1 MDEAEEMQVERMHE
15 EADPGGA
22 DTDKL
27 SYEIFSI
34 LESKFLFGYTDPHQ
48 LWMPK
53 PAPPPAQASAAV
65 SVGKAAAQRGKVCVL
80 CVDGGGGGLRA
91 LLAAR
96 ALAHLEAALRRAS
109 GDPGARVADYFDLA
123 AGTGAGGVFAAML
136 FSTHSRG
143 APLFHADDAWRL
155 VADHAPRLFRPPAGS
170 SSLFRR
176 AKKRPLAAPTAALEA
191 SMKATFGEELTLRDT
206 IKPVLISCYDLRTS
220 APLVFSRA
228 DALENQ
234 SYDFRLCDV
243 GRAAWSEAGRFE
255 PAEVASVDG
264 ATSCAA
270 VDGGPALG
278 SPGAAAITHVLHN
291 KHEFPFVRGV
301 EDLLVLSIGGC
312 SGGGDGAAADADVRR
327 MRRWGSKEWARP
339 IARIA
344 ADGAADLV
352 DHAVARAFGQCR
364 SSNYLRIQ
372 VGELLH
378 RAYRFHF
385 PLILCVSNSGKLP
398 RDQAKRESM
407 PPCGPDGEYEP
418 TPANVSALLA
428 AADEMLKQRNVESVL
443 FEGRRVGELTNAEKL
458 DRFAAEL
465 VAEHGSRGSRIAPT
479 VAFKQAPQKPSAL
492 G

>member
-1 MDEAEEMQVERMHE
+1 MDEAEEMQVERLHD

-48 LWMPK
+48 LWLPK
-53 PAPPPAQASAAV
+53 AAAAPAPALAQASAAAV
-65 SVGKAAAQRGKVCVL
+65 APGKAAAQRGKVCVL

-91 LLAAR
+91 LLAGR

-109 GDPGARVADYFDLA
+109 GDPDARVADYFDLA

-155 VADHAPRLFRPPAGS
+155 VADHAPRLFRAPPGGS
-170 SSLFRR
+170 SASSLFRR

-191 SMKATFGEELTLRDT
+191 SMKATFGAELTLRDT
-206 IKPVLISCYDLRTS
+206 IKPVLISCYDLKTS

-228 DALENQ
+228 DALENE

-270 VDGGPALG
+270 VDGGPTMG
-278 SPGAAAITHVLHN
+278 SPAAAAITHVLHN

-312 SGGGDGAAADADVRR
+312 SGGGAGAAAEADLRR
-327 MRRWGSKEWARP
+327 MRRWGSKEWTRP

-372 VGELLH
+372 
-378 RAYRFHF
+378 
-385 PLILCVSNSGKLP
+385 
-398 RDQAKRESM
+398 AKRETM
-407 PPCGPDGEYEP
+407 PPCRPDGEYDP

-443 FEGRRVGELTNAEKL
+443 FEGRRVGEQTNAEKL
-458 DRFAAEL
+458 DWFAAQL
-465 VAEHGSRGSRIAPT
+465 VAEHRSRGSRIAPT

>member
-1 MDEAEEMQVERMHE
+1 MDEAEEMQVERLHE
-15 EADPGGA
+15 EADAGGA

-48 LWMPK
+48 LWLPK
-53 PAPPPAQASAAV
+53 PAAELPAQASAAAP
-65 SVGKAAAQRGKVCVL
+65 GKAAQRGKVCVL

-91 LLAAR
+91 LLPGR

-109 GDPGARVADYFDLA
+109 GDPDARVADYFDLA

-143 APLFHADDAWRL
+143 APLFHADDTWRL
-155 VADHAPRLFRPPAGS
+155 VADHAPRMFRRPAAS
-170 SSLFRR
+170 SSTSLFCRG
-176 AKKRPLAAPTAALEA
+176 KKRPLAAPTAALEA
-191 SMKATFGEELTLRDT
+191 AMKAAFGQELTLRDT
-206 IKPVLISCYDLRTS
+206 IKPVLISCYDLKTS

-228 DALENQ
+228 DALENG
-234 SYDFRLCDV
+234 SYDFRLCEV

-270 VDGGPALG
+270 VDGGPTMG
-278 SPGAAAITHVLHN
+278 SPAAAAITHVLHN

-312 SGGGDGAAADADVRR
+312 SGGGSGAAGEAELRR
-327 MRRWGSKEWARP
+327 MRRWGPKEWARP

-364 SSNYLRIQ
+364 ASNYLRIQ
-372 VGELLH
+372 
-378 RAYRFHF
+378 
-385 PLILCVSNSGKLP
+385 
-398 RDQAKRESM
+398 AKREIM
-407 PPCGPDGEYEP
+407 PPCGPDGEYDP
-418 TPANVSALLA
+418 TPGNVRALLA

-443 FEGRRVGELTNAEKL
+443 FEGRRVGEQTNAEKL
-458 DRFAAEL
+458 DWFAAEL
-465 VAEHGSRGSRIAPT
+465 VAEHRSRASRIAPT
-479 VAFKQAPQKPSAL
+479 VAFKQAPQKP
-492 G
+492 

>member
-1 MDEAEEMQVERMHE
+1 MDEAEEMQVERLHE
-15 EADPGGA
+15 EADAGAA

-53 PAPPPAQASAAV
+53 APPAPAQASAAP
-65 SVGKAAAQRGKVCVL
+65 GKAAAQRGKVCVL
-80 CVDGGGGGLRA
+80 CVDGVGGGLRA
-91 LLAAR
+91 LLAGR

-109 GDPGARVADYFDLA
+109 GDPDARVADYFDLA

-143 APLFHADDAWRL
+143 APLFHADDTWRL
-155 VADHAPRLFRPPAGS
+155 VADHAPRMFRRPAAAA
-170 SSLFRR
+170 SLFCGGGK
-176 AKKRPLAAPTAALEA
+176 KKRPLAAPTAALEA
-191 SMKATFGEELTLRDT
+191 ATKAAFGEELTLRDT
-206 IKPVLISCYDLRTS
+206 IKPVLISCYDLKTS

-228 DALENQ
+228 DALESE
-234 SYDFRLCDV
+234 SYDFRLCEV

-270 VDGGPALG
+270 VDGGPTMG
-278 SPGAAAITHVLHN
+278 SPAAAAITHVLHN

-312 SGGGDGAAADADVRR
+312 CSGGGSGSGPADEVDLRR
-327 MRRWGSKEWARP
+327 VRRWGPKEWARP

-372 VGELLH
+372 
-378 RAYRFHF
+378 
-385 PLILCVSNSGKLP
+385 
-398 RDQAKRESM
+398 AKRESM

-418 TPANVSALLA
+418 TPGNVRALLA

-443 FEGRRVGELTNAEKL
+443 FEGRRVGEQTNAEKL
-458 DRFAAEL
+458 DWFAAEL
-465 VAEHGSRGSRIAPT
+465 VAEHRSRGSRIAPT
-479 VAFKQAPQKPSAL
+479 VAFKQAPRKPSAL

>member
-1 MDEAEEMQVERMHE
+1 MDEAEEMQVERLQE
-15 EADPGGA
+15 EADAGGA

-48 LWMPK
+48 LWLPK
-53 PAPPPAQASAAV
+53 APPPAQASAAAAAV
-65 SVGKAAAQRGKVCVL
+65 APGKAAQRGKVCVL

-91 LLAAR
+91 LLAGR
-96 ALAHLEAALRRAS
+96 ALAHLELALRRAS
-109 GDPGARVADYFDLA
+109 GDPDARVADYFDLA

-143 APLFHADDAWRL
+143 APLFHADDTWRL
-155 VADHAPRLFRPPAGS
+155 VADHAPRMFRRPAGS
-170 SSLFRR
+170 SASLFCRGR
-176 AKKRPLAAPTAALEA
+176 KQRPLAAPTAALESA
-191 SMKATFGEELTLRDT
+191 MRFAFGEELTLRDT
-206 IKPVLISCYDLRTS
+206 IKPVLISCYDLKTS

-228 DALENQ
+228 DALENE
-234 SYDFRLCDV
+234 SYDFRLCEV

-255 PAEVASVDG
+255 PAEVSSVDG

-270 VDGGPALG
+270 VDGGPTMG
-278 SPGAAAITHVLHN
+278 SPAAAAITHVLHN

-312 SGGGDGAAADADVRR
+312 SGGGTGAAADADLRS
-327 MRRWGSKEWARP
+327 MRRWGPKEWARP

-364 SSNYLRIQ
+364 SPNYLRI
-372 VGELLH
+372 
-378 RAYRFHF
+378 
-385 PLILCVSNSGKLP
+385 
-398 RDQAKRESM
+398 QAKRESM

-418 TPANVSALLA
+418 TPGNVRALLA

-443 FEGRRVGELTNAEKL
+443 FEGRRVAEQTNAEKL

-465 VAEHGSRGSRIAPT
+465 VAEHRSRGSRIAPT

>member
-1 MDEAEEMQVERMHE
+1 MEEAEEMQVERMQE
-15 EADPGGA
+15 EVEGGGA

-48 LWMPK
+48 LWLPK
-53 PAPPPAQASAAV
+53 APAAQASAATAV
-65 SVGKAAAQRGKVCVL
+65 PSGKAAQRGKVCVL

-91 LLAAR
+91 LLSGR

-109 GDPGARVADYFDLA
+109 GDPDARIADYFDLV

-143 APLFHADDAWRL
+143 APLFHADDTWRL
-155 VADHAPRLFRPPAGS
+155 VADHAPRLFRKAVGGS
-170 SSLFRR
+170 TSLFCRP
-176 AKKRPLAAPTAALEA
+176 KKRPLAAPTAALDA
-191 SMKATFGEELTLRDT
+191 AMKTAFGEELTLRDT
-206 IKPVLISCYDLRTS
+206 IKPVLISCYDLKSS

-228 DALENQ
+228 DALESE
-234 SYDFRLCDV
+234 SYDFRLCEV

-270 VDGGPALG
+270 VDGGPIMG
-278 SPGAAAITHVLHN
+278 SPAAAAITHVLHN

-312 SGGGDGAAADADVRR
+312 SAGGTGAAADADLRR
-327 MRRWGSKEWARP
+327 LRRWGPKDWARP

-372 VGELLH
+372 
-378 RAYRFHF
+378 
-385 PLILCVSNSGKLP
+385 
-398 RDQAKRESM
+398 AKRESM
-407 PPCGPDGEYEP
+407 PPCGPDGEYDP
-418 TPANVSALLA
+418 TPANVHALLA
-428 AADEMLKQRNVESVL
+428 AADEMLKHRNVESVL
-443 FEGRRVGELTNAEKL
+443 FEGRRVGEQTNAERL
-458 DRFAAEL
+458 DCFAAEL
-465 VAEHGSRGSRIAPT
+465 VAEHRSRGSRIGPT
-479 VAFKQAPQKPSAL
+479 VAFKQAPRKQPPAAAVAAM

>member
-1 MDEAEEMQVERMHE
+1 MDEAEEMQVERLHE
-15 EADPGGA
+15 EADAGGA

-34 LESKFLFGYTDPHQ
+34 LESKFLFGYTDPNQ
-48 LWMPK
+48 LWLPK
-53 PAPPPAQASAAV
+53 PPAAQASAAAAQCP
-65 SVGKAAAQRGKVCVL
+65 GKAAQRGKVCVL

-91 LLAAR
+91 LLAGR

-109 GDPGARVADYFDLA
+109 GDPDARVADYFDLA

-136 FSTHSRG
+136 FSTHSRA
-143 APLFHADDAWRL
+143 APLFRADDTWRL
-155 VADHAPRLFRPPAGS
+155 VADHAPRMFRRPAAAPA
-170 SSLFRR
+170 SLFCRG
-176 AKKRPLAAPTAALEA
+176 KKRPLAAPTAALDA
-191 SMKATFGEELTLRDT
+191 AMKAAFGEELTLRDT
-206 IKPVLISCYDLRTS
+206 VKPVLISCYDLKTS

-228 DALENQ
+228 DALENE
-234 SYDFRLCDV
+234 SYDFRLCEV

-270 VDGGPALG
+270 VDGGPTMG
-278 SPGAAAITHVLHN
+278 SPAAAAITHVLHN

-312 SGGGDGAAADADVRR
+312 SGGGGSGSGATADGEADLRR
-327 MRRWGSKEWARP
+327 MRRWGPKDWARP

-344 ADGAADLV
+344 AEGAADLV

-372 VGELLH
+372 
-378 RAYRFHF
+378 
-385 PLILCVSNSGKLP
+385 
-398 RDQAKRESM
+398 AKRESM

-418 TPANVSALLA
+418 TPGNVRALLA

-443 FEGRRVGELTNAEKL
+443 FQGRVVGEQTNAEKL
-458 DRFAAEL
+458 DCFAAEL
-465 VAEHGSRGSRIAPT
+465 VAEHRSRGSRIAPT
-479 VAFKQAPQKPSAL
+479 VAFKQAPQQKPSAL

>member
-1 MDEAEEMQVERMHE
+1 MDEAEEMQVERLQE
-15 EADPGGA
+15 EADAGGA

-48 LWMPK
+48 LWLPK
-53 PAPPPAQASAAV
+53 PAAPQASAAAP
-65 SVGKAAAQRGKVCVL
+65 GKAAAQRGKVCVL

-91 LLAAR
+91 LLAGR
-96 ALAHLEAALRRAS
+96 ALAHLESALRRAS
-109 GDPGARVADYFDLA
+109 GETDARVADYFDLA

-143 APLFHADDAWRL
+143 APLFHADDTWRL
-155 VADHAPRLFRPPAGS
+155 MADHAPRMFRRPTS
-170 SSLFRR
+170 SSSTSLFCRG
-176 AKKRPLAAPTAALEA
+176 KKRPLAAPTAALEEA
-191 SMKATFGEELTLRDT
+191 MKAAFGEELTLRDT
-206 IKPVLISCYDLRTS
+206 IKPVLISCYDLKTS

-228 DALENQ
+228 DALENE
-234 SYDFRLCDV
+234 SYDFRLCEV

-255 PAEVASVDG
+255 PAEVASVDS

-270 VDGGPALG
+270 VDGGPTMG
-278 SPGAAAITHVLHN
+278 SPVAAAITHVLHN

-312 SGGGDGAAADADVRR
+312 SGGGSGAAGEAELRR
-327 MRRWGSKEWARP
+327 MRRWGPKEWARP

-352 DHAVARAFGQCR
+352 DHAVARAFGQWR
-364 SSNYLRIQ
+364 SSNYLRI
-372 VGELLH
+372 
-378 RAYRFHF
+378 
-385 PLILCVSNSGKLP
+385 
-398 RDQAKRESM
+398 QAKRESM
-407 PPCGPDGEYEP
+407 PPCGPDGEYDP
-418 TPANVSALLA
+418 TPGNVRALLA

-443 FEGRRVGELTNAEKL
+443 FEGRRVGEQTNAEKL
-458 DRFAAEL
+458 DWFAAEL
-465 VAEHGSRGSRIAPT
+465 VAEHRSRGSRIAPT

-492 G
+492 D

>member
-1 MDEAEEMQVERMHE
+1 MDEAEEMQVERLHE
-15 EADPGGA
+15 EVEAGGA

-48 LWMPK
+48 LWVPK
-53 PAPPPAQASAAV
+53 APAQASAGTAMP
-65 SVGKAAAQRGKVCVL
+65 GKAAQRGKVCVL

-91 LLAAR
+91 LLAGR
-96 ALAHLEAALRRAS
+96 ALAHLEATLRRAS
-109 GDPGARVADYFDLA
+109 GDPDARVADYFDLV

-136 FSTHSRG
+136 FSAHTRG
-143 APLFHADDAWRL
+143 APLFHADDTWRL
-155 VADHAPRLFRPPAGS
+155 VADHAPRLFRPPAS
-170 SSLFRR
+170 STSLFCRG
-176 AKKRPLAAPTAALEA
+176 KKRPLAASTAALEVA
-191 SMKATFGEELTLRDT
+191 MKAAFGEELTLRDT
-206 IKPVLISCYDLRTS
+206 IKPVLISCYDLKTS

-228 DALENQ
+228 DALENE
-234 SYDFRLCDV
+234 SYDFRLWQV

-270 VDGGPALG
+270 VDGGPTMG
-278 SPGAAAITHVLHN
+278 SPAAAAITHVLHN
-291 KHEFPFVRGV
+291 RHEFPFVRGV

-312 SGGGDGAAADADVRR
+312 SGGGCGAAADADLRR
-327 MRRWGSKEWARP
+327 MRRWGPNEWARP
-339 IARIA
+339 ISRIA
-344 ADGAADLV
+344 ADGAAGLV

-372 VGELLH
+372 AE
-378 RAYRFHF
+378 
-385 PLILCVSNSGKLP
+385 
-398 RDQAKRESM
+398 RESM
-407 PPCGPDGEYEP
+407 PPCGPDGEYDP
-418 TPANVSALLA
+418 TPGNVRALLA

-443 FEGRRVGELTNAEKL
+443 FEGRRIGEQTNAEKL
-458 DRFAAEL
+458 DWFAAEL
-465 VAEHGSRGSRIAPT
+465 VAEHRSRGSRIAPT

>member
-1 MDEAEEMQVERMHE
+1 MDEAEEMQVERLHE
-15 EADPGGA
+15 EADAGGA

-48 LWMPK
+48 LWLPK
-53 PAPPPAQASAAV
+53 APPPAQASAAAAAAAV
-65 SVGKAAAQRGKVCVL
+65 APGKAAQRGKVCVL

-91 LLAAR
+91 LLAGR

-109 GDPGARVADYFDLA
+109 GDPDARVADYFDLV

-143 APLFHADDAWRL
+143 SPLFHADDTWRL
-155 VADHAPRLFRPPAGS
+155 VADHAPRMFRRPAGS
-170 SSLFRR
+170 SASLFCRG
-176 AKKRPLAAPTAALEA
+176 KKRPLAEPTAALEA
-191 SMKATFGEELTLRDT
+191 AMRSAFGEELTLRDT
-206 IKPVLISCYDLRTS
+206 IKPVLISCYDLKTS

-228 DALENQ
+228 DALENE
-234 SYDFRLCDV
+234 SYDFRLCEV

-255 PAEVASVDG
+255 PAEVSSVDG

-270 VDGGPALG
+270 VDGGPTMG
-278 SPGAAAITHVLHN
+278 SPAAAAITHVLHN

-312 SGGGDGAAADADVRR
+312 SGGGPSAAADADLRR
-327 MRRWGSKEWARP
+327 MRRWGPKEWARP

-372 VGELLH
+372 
-378 RAYRFHF
+378 
-385 PLILCVSNSGKLP
+385 
-398 RDQAKRESM
+398 AKRESM
-407 PPCGPDGEYEP
+407 PPSGPDGEYEP
-418 TPANVSALLA
+418 TPGNVRALLA
-428 AADEMLKQRNVESVL
+428 AADDMLKQRNVESVL
-443 FEGRRVGELTNAEKL
+443 FEGRRVGEQTNAEKL

-465 VAEHGSRGSRIAPT
+465 VAEHRGRGSRIAPT

>member
-1 MDEAEEMQVERMHE
+1 MDEAEEMQVERLQHE
-15 EADPGGA
+15 EADARGA

-48 LWMPK
+48 LWLPK
-53 PAPPPAQASAAV
+53 PPAEQASAAAV
-65 SVGKAAAQRGKVCVL
+65 APGKAAAQRGKVCVL
-80 CVDGGGGGLRA
+80 CVDGGGGGLRS
-91 LLAAR
+91 LLAGR
-96 ALAHLEAALRRAS
+96 ALAHLESALRRAS
-109 GDPGARVADYFDLA
+109 GDPDARVADYFDLA

-136 FSTHSRG
+136 FSTHSHG
-143 APLFHADDAWRL
+143 APLFDAGDTWRL
-155 VADHAPRLFRPPAGS
+155 VADHAPRLFRRPAS
-170 SSLFRR
+170 SSSSSASLFCGGKMR
-176 AKKRPLAAPTAALEA
+176 RPLAAPTAALEA
-191 SMKATFGEELTLRDT
+191 AMKSAFGEELTLRDT
-206 IKPVLISCYDLRTS
+206 IKPVLISCYDLKTS

-234 SYDFRLCDV
+234 SYDFRLCEV

-255 PAEVASVDG
+255 PAEVSSVDG

-270 VDGGPALG
+270 VDGGPTMG
-278 SPGAAAITHVLHN
+278 SPAAAAITHVLHN

-312 SGGGDGAAADADVRR
+312 SGGGPGAAADADLRR
-327 MRRWGSKEWARP
+327 MRRWGPKEWARP

-372 VGELLH
+372 
-378 RAYRFHF
+378 
-385 PLILCVSNSGKLP
+385 
-398 RDQAKRESM
+398 AKRESM

-418 TPANVSALLA
+418 TPGNVRALLA

-443 FEGRRVGELTNAEKL
+443 FEGRRVGEQTNAEKL
-458 DRFAAEL
+458 DWFAAEL
-465 VAEHGSRGSRIAPT
+465 VAEHRSRGSRIAPT

>member
-1 MDEAEEMQVERMHE
+1 MEEAEEMQVERIRD
-15 EADPGGA
+15 EAEAGGT

-48 LWMPK
+48 LWLPK
-53 PAPPPAQASAAV
+53 APAQASAATAV
-65 SVGKAAAQRGKVCVL
+65 PGKAAQRGKVCVL

-91 LLAAR
+91 LLAGR
-96 ALAHLEAALRRAS
+96 ALAHLESALRRAS
-109 GDPGARVADYFDLA
+109 GDPDAPVADYFDLV

-143 APLFHADDAWRL
+143 APLFHADDTWRL
-155 VADHAPRLFRPPAGS
+155 VADHAPRLFRKTVGS
-170 SSLFRR
+170 TSLFCRP
-176 AKKRPLAAPTAALEA
+176 KKRPLEAPTAALDA
-191 SMKATFGEELTLRDT
+191 AMKIAFGQELTLRDT
-206 IKPVLISCYDLRTS
+206 IKPVLIACYDLKSS

-228 DALENQ
+228 DALESE
-234 SYDFRLCDV
+234 SYDFRLCEV

-255 PAEVASVDG
+255 PAEVVSVDG

-270 VDGGPALG
+270 VDGGPIMG
-278 SPGAAAITHVLHN
+278 SPAAAAITHVLHN

-312 SGGGDGAAADADVRR
+312 SAGGAGAAGDADLRR
-327 MRRWGSKEWARP
+327 MRRWGPKDWARP
-339 IARIA
+339 ISRIA

-372 VGELLH
+372 
-378 RAYRFHF
+378 
-385 PLILCVSNSGKLP
+385 
-398 RDQAKRESM
+398 AKRESM
-407 PPCGPDGEYEP
+407 PPCGPDGEYDP
-418 TPANVSALLA
+418 TPANVHALLA
-428 AADEMLKQRNVESVL
+428 AADEMLKHRNVESVL
-443 FEGRRVGELTNAEKL
+443 FEGRRVGEQTNAERL
-458 DRFAAEL
+458 DCFAAEL
-465 VAEHGSRGSRIAPT
+465 VAEHRSRGSRIGPT
-479 VAFKQAPQKPSAL
+479 VAFKKAPGKAAAAAL

>member
-1 MDEAEEMQVERMHE
+1 MDEAEEMQVERLHE
-15 EADPGGA
+15 EADAGGA

-48 LWMPK
+48 LWLPK
-53 PAPPPAQASAAV
+53 AAPPPPLAQASAAAAA
-65 SVGKAAAQRGKVCVL
+65 GKAAQRGKVCVL

-91 LLAAR
+91 LLAGR

-109 GDPGARVADYFDLA
+109 GDPDARVADYFDLA

-143 APLFHADDAWRL
+143 APLFHADDTWRL
-155 VADHAPRLFRPPAGS
+155 VSDHAPRLFRRPAGS
-170 SSLFRR
+170 SSTSLFCRG
-176 AKKRPLAAPTAALEA
+176 KKRPLAEPTAALEA
-191 SMKATFGEELTLRDT
+191 AMKSAFGEELTLRDT
-206 IKPVLISCYDLRTS
+206 IKPVLISCYDLKTS

-228 DALENQ
+228 DALENE
-234 SYDFRLCDV
+234 SYDFRLGEV

-255 PAEVASVDG
+255 PAEVSSVDG

-270 VDGGPALG
+270 VDGGPTMG
-278 SPGAAAITHVLHN
+278 SPAAAAITHVLHN

-312 SGGGDGAAADADVRR
+312 SGGGPGATADADLRR

-372 VGELLH
+372 
-378 RAYRFHF
+378 
-385 PLILCVSNSGKLP
+385 
-398 RDQAKRESM
+398 AKRESM

-418 TPANVSALLA
+418 TPGNVRALLA

-443 FEGRRVGELTNAEKL
+443 FEGRRVGEQTNAEKL
-458 DRFAAEL
+458 DWFAAEL
-465 VAEHGSRGSRIAPT
+465 VAEHRSRSSRIAPT

>member
-1 MDEAEEMQVERMHE
+1 MDEAEEMQVERLHE

-27 SYEIFSI
+27 SYEIFSV

-48 LWMPK
+48 LWLPK
-53 PAPPPAQASAAV
+53 PPAQASAAAATP
-65 SVGKAAAQRGKVCVL
+65 GKAAAQRGKVCVL
-80 CVDGGGGGLRA
+80 CVDGGGGGLRS
-91 LLAAR
+91 LLAGR
-96 ALAHLEAALRRAS
+96 ALAHLESALRRAS
-109 GDPGARVADYFDLA
+109 GDPAARVADYFDLA

-155 VADHAPRLFRPPAGS
+155 VADHAPRLFRAPPGS
-170 SSLFRR
+170 SSGGGLFRR
-176 AKKRPLAAPTAALEA
+176 GRKRPLAAATAALEA

-206 IKPVLISCYDLRTS
+206 IKPVLISCYDLHTS

-228 DALENQ
+228 DALENG

-243 GRAAWSEAGRFE
+243 GRAAWSEPGRFE

-270 VDGGPALG
+270 VDGGPTMG
-278 SPGAAAITHVLHN
+278 SPAAAAITHVLHN

-312 SGGGDGAAADADVRR
+312 SGGGGGGGGGSSGAAAEADVRR
-327 MRRWGSKEWARP
+327 MRKWGPKEWARP

-364 SSNYLRIQ
+364 SSNYLRI
-372 VGELLH
+372 
-378 RAYRFHF
+378 
-385 PLILCVSNSGKLP
+385 
-398 RDQAKRESM
+398 QAKRESM

-443 FEGRRVGELTNAEKL
+443 FEGRRVGEQTNAEKL

-465 VAEHGSRGSRIAPT
+465 VGEHRSRGSRIAPT
-479 VAFKQAPQKPSAL
+479 VAFKQAPQKPSSAL

>member
-1 MDEAEEMQVERMHE
+1 MEMEEAEEMQVERLHD
-15 EADPGGA
+15 EADAGGA

-48 LWMPK
+48 LWLPK
-53 PAPPPAQASAAV
+53 PPAAAQASAATG
-65 SVGKAAAQRGKVCVL
+65 SMGKAAQRGKVRVL

-91 LLAAR
+91 LLAGR
-96 ALAHLEAALRRAS
+96 TLAHLETALRRAS
-109 GDPGARVADYFDLA
+109 GDPDARVADYFDLV

-143 APLFHADDAWRL
+143 APLFHADDTWRL
-155 VADHAPRLFRPPAGS
+155 VADHAPRLFRRPSGS
-170 SSLFRR
+170 TSLFCR

-191 SMKATFGEELTLRDT
+191 AMKAAFGEELTLRDT
-206 IKPVLISCYDLRTS
+206 IKPVLISCYDLKTS

-228 DALENQ
+228 DALENE
-234 SYDFRLCDV
+234 SYDFRLSEV
-243 GRAAWSEAGRFE
+243 GRAAWSEPGRFE

-264 ATSCAA
+264 ATFCAA
-270 VDGGPALG
+270 VDGGPTMG
-278 SPGAAAITHVLHN
+278 SPAAAAITHVLHN

-312 SGGGDGAAADADVRR
+312 SGCGGSGAAGDADLRR
-327 MRRWGSKEWARP
+327 MRRWGPKEWARP

-372 VGELLH
+372 
-378 RAYRFHF
+378 
-385 PLILCVSNSGKLP
+385 
-398 RDQAKRESM
+398 AKRESM
-407 PPCGPDGEYEP
+407 PPCGPDGDYDP
-418 TPANVSALLA
+418 TPANVRALLA
-428 AADEMLKQRNVESVL
+428 AADEMLKERNVESVL
-443 FEGRRVGELTNAEKL
+443 FEGRRVGEQTNGEKL
-458 DRFAAEL
+458 EQFAAEL
-465 VAEHGSRGSRIAPT
+465 VAEHRSRGSRIAPT
-479 VAFKQAPQKPSAL
+479 VAFKQAPRMPPAM

>member
-1 MDEAEEMQVERMHE
+1 MDMEEAEEMQVERLHE
-15 EADPGGA
+15 EPEAGGA

-48 LWMPK
+48 LWLSK
-53 PAPPPAQASAAV
+53 APAAAQASAATAV
-65 SVGKAAAQRGKVCVL
+65 VTGKAGQRGKVCVL

-91 LLAAR
+91 LLAGR

-109 GDPGARVADYFDLA
+109 GDPDARVADYFDLV

-143 APLFHADDAWRL
+143 APLFHADDTWRL
-155 VADHAPRLFRPPAGS
+155 VADHAP
-170 SSLFRR
+170 SLFRRPASSTSLFCR

-191 SMKATFGEELTLRDT
+191 AMKAAFGEELTLRDT
-206 IKPVLISCYDLRTS
+206 IKPVLISCYDLKTS

-234 SYDFRLCDV
+234 SYDFRLCEV

-270 VDGGPALG
+270 VDGGPTMG
-278 SPGAAAITHVLHN
+278 SPAAAAITHVLHN

-312 SGGGDGAAADADVRR
+312 SGGGSGAAVDADLRR
-327 MRRWGSKEWARP
+327 MRRWGPKEWARP

-372 VGELLH
+372 
-378 RAYRFHF
+378 
-385 PLILCVSNSGKLP
+385 
-398 RDQAKRESM
+398 AKRESM
-407 PPCGPDGEYEP
+407 PPCGPDGEYDP
-418 TPANVSALLA
+418 TPANVRALLA
-428 AADEMLKQRNVESVL
+428 AADDMLNERNVESVL
-443 FEGRRVGELTNAEKL
+443 FEGRRVGEQTNAEKL
-458 DRFAAEL
+458 DWFAAEL
-465 VAEHGSRGSRIAPT
+465 VAEHRSRGSRIAPT
-479 VAFKQAPQKPSAL
+479 VAFKQAPRKPPAV